1 AWPVGEPGRG
11 IATILPM
18 VMLTRLDCM
27 LAAAAQVRMALVQ
40 ALHHARH
47 RVAFGRVLAAHPLM
61 ANVLADLAVES
72 EAATVF
78 AIEVAAAVE
87 AAQADPDAAR
97 SEERRVGQ

>member
-1 AWPVGEPGRG
+1 VQTCA
-11 IATILPM
+11 LPIS
-18 VMLTRLDCM
+18 RLDCM

-87 AAQADPDAAR
+87 AAQADPDAAPYA
-97 SEERRVGQ
+97 RVATGIGKYRLCR